1 MHGIASQAD
10 VEAIEAQGEMQNLPA
25 STYDMLRDAA
35 MRHPKAPAL
44 SFFLRAEDHAR
55 PESWTY
61 QELFAQINRTANF
74 FHALGADKDSVIAF
88 VLPNLPETHFV
99 IWGGQA
105 AGITLA
111 INPLLK
117 PEAIAKLLDAAKT
130 SILVSLAPFPGT
142 DIWQKLQPVLPA
154 VTSLR
159 HVVLVDLADRVRGIK
174 GVAVRLMRLRD
185 RWRSRD
191 SRATAPARH
200 YLIHDFG
207 KGVRRQ
213 PAHRLLSG
221 RRFDPED
228 FSSFFC
234 TGGTTGTP
242 KIAMRRHRNEVANAW
257 SVAQFL
263 GPGIGPGKNIF
274 CGLPL
279 FHVNGV
285 LVTGLLPFSRGA
297 HVLLGTPQGYR
308 GKGVIEN
315 FWAMVERHRIHFFSA
330 VPTLYSALLDVPR
343 KNHRL
348 DSLEY
353 GLCGAAPLPRELLK
367 RFQHQTGIKILE
379 GYGLTEGTCV
389 SSVNPPLGE
398 RRAGS
403 IGLRV
408 PGQDMRIV
416 QLDRDGSYLR
426 DAPVGEP
433 GVLAI
438 SGPNVFA
445 GYMGNQQTEGLW
457 LDLADGKRWL
467 HTGDLAYR
475 DAEGYFWLTGRTKEL
490 IIRGGHNIDPSSIEQ
505 PLYAH
510 PAVQLVAAVGR
521 PDAYAGEVPVA
532 YVQLKQG
539 HQATADEL
547 LAHVG
552 EHISERAA
560 MPKAIFFTD
569 DMPLTAVGKIYK
581 PALKRMQ
588 IESVLSQAL
597 ADAHVA
603 VEFLQLR
610 EDEASQGLS
619 VDVSL
624 VRPNQTVAAKEVLG
638 RYTFPFRFHPFALAR
653 EIDAAKAT
661 L

>member
-1 MHGIASQAD
+1 MRGIANYAD

-25 STYDMLRDAA
+25 STYDMLRDTSV
-35 MRHPKAPAL
+35 RYPKALAL

-55 PESWTY
+55 PESWNY
-61 QELFAQINRTANF
+61 QEFFAQINRTANF
-74 FHALGADKDSVIAF
+74 FHGLGANKDSVIAF

-117 PEAIAKLLDAAKT
+117 PEAIVKLLDAAKV
-130 SILVSLAPFPGT
+130 SILVSLAPFPGI
-142 DIWQKLQPVLPA
+142 DIWEKLQPLLHK
-154 VTSLR
+154 VTSLH
-159 HVVLVDLADRVRGIK
+159 HVVLVDLVDRVRGIQ
-174 GVAVRLMRLRD
+174 GVAARLMRLRE
-185 RWRSRD
+185 RWRTRD
-191 SRATAPARH
+191 ARAAASAGN

-207 KGVRRQ
+207 RGVRRQ
-213 PAHRLLSG
+213 PADRLLSG

-234 TGGTTGTP
+234 TGGTTGIP

-263 GPGIGPGKNIF
+263 GQGIGPGKNVF

-285 LVTGLLPFSRGA
+285 LVTGLLPFSKGA

-308 GKGVIEN
+308 GKGVIDN

-330 VPTLYSALLDVPR
+330 VPTLYSALLEVPR
-343 KNHRL
+343 KTYRL

-367 RFQHQTGIKILE
+367 RFQYKTGIKILE

-426 DAPVGEP
+426 EALVGEP

-445 GYMGNQQTEGLW
+445 GYMGSQQSEGLW
-457 LDLADGKRWL
+457 LDLGDGKRWL

-475 DAEGYFWLTGRTKEL
+475 DAQGYFWLTGRTKEL

-505 PLYAH
+505 PLYDH
-510 PAVQLVAAVGR
+510 PAVQLAAAVGR

-532 YVQLKQG
+532 YVQLKHG
-539 HQATADEL
+539 HQATVEEL
-547 LAHVG
+547 LAHVSK
-552 EHISERAA
+552 HIGERAA

-581 PALKRMQ
+581 PALKRLQ
-588 IESVLSQAL
+588 IESVLIQAM

-603 VEFLQLR
+603 IEFLQLR
-610 EDEASQGLS
+610 EGEGGEGLS
-619 VDVSL
+619 VDVGL
-624 VRPNQTVAAKEVLG
+624 VRPHQAISAKEVLG
-638 RYTFPFRFHPFALAR
+638 RYPFPFRLCPFTFAR
-653 EIDAAKAT
+653 EIDAARGVK
-661 L
+661 

>member
-1 MHGIASQAD
+1 MHGIARQAD
-10 VEAIEAQGEMQNLPA
+10 VEAIETQGEAANLPA
-25 STYDMLRDAA
+25 STYDMLQEAA
-35 MRHPKAPAL
+35 ARYPKAPAL

-55 PESWTY
+55 PESWSY
-61 QELFAQINRTANF
+61 REFFAQINRTANF
-74 FHALGADKDSVIAF
+74 FHGLGATKDSVIAF

-117 PEAIAKLLDAAKT
+117 PEAIATLLDAAKA
-130 SILVSLAPFPGT
+130 SILVSLAPFPGI
-142 DIWQKLQPVLPA
+142 DIWQKLQPALHA

-159 HVVLVDLADRVRGIK
+159 HVVLVDLADRVRGVK
-174 GVAVRLMRLRD
+174 GVAVRLMRLRES
-185 RWRSRD
+185 WRTRGA
-191 SRATAPARH
+191 RATAPARH
-200 YLIHDFG
+200 YLVHDFG
-207 KGVRRQ
+207 RGVRGQ
-213 PAHRLLSG
+213 PDDRLLSG

-228 FSSFFC
+228 YSSFFC

-263 GPGIGPGKNIF
+263 GEGIGPGKNVF

-285 LVTGLLPFSRGA
+285 LVTGLLPFSKGA

-330 VPTLYSALLDVPR
+330 VPTLYSALLEVPR

-416 QLDRDGSYLR
+416 HLDRDGSYLR
-426 DAPVGEP
+426 DAVVGEP

-445 GYMGNQQTEGLW
+445 GYVGSHRSEGLW
-457 LDLADGKRWL
+457 LDLGDGKRWL

-475 DAEGYFWLTGRTKEL
+475 DADGYFWLTGRTKEL

-510 PAVQLVAAVGR
+510 RAVQLAAAVGR

-539 HQATADEL
+539 HRATAEEL
-547 LAHVG
+547 LAHVS
-552 EHISERAA
+552 EHIGERAA
-560 MPKAIFFTD
+560 TPKAIFFVD
-569 DMPLTAVGKIYK
+569 EMPLTAVGKIYK
-581 PALKRMQ
+581 PALKRLQ

-597 ADAHVA
+597 ADAHVDI
-603 VEFLQLR
+603 EFLQLR
-610 EDEASQGLS
+610 EGEGGEGLS
-619 VDVSL
+619 VDVGLLHPDQAVS
-624 VRPNQTVAAKEVLG
+624 AKEVLG
-638 RYTFPFRFHPFALAR
+638 RYPLPFCFHPSRSTR
-653 EIDAAKAT
+653 ELDAARGAM
-661 L
+661 

>member
-1 MHGIASQAD
+1 MRGIANNAD

-25 STYDMLRDAA
+25 STYDMLREAA
-35 MRHPKAPAL
+35 ARHPQAPAL

-55 PESWTY
+55 PESWNY
-61 QELFAQINRTANF
+61 QAFFAQINRTANF
-74 FHALGADKDSVIAF
+74 FHNLGANKDSVIAF

-117 PEAIAKLLDAAKT
+117 PQAIAKLLDAAKA
-130 SILVSLAPFPGT
+130 SILITLAPFPGT
-142 DIWQKLQPVLPA
+142 DIWQKLQPVLHT

-174 GVAVRLMRLRD
+174 GVAVRLMRLRE

-191 SRATAPARH
+191 TSTTEPTRTYA
-200 YLIHDFG
+200 IHDFG
-207 KGVRRQ
+207 RCARRQ
-213 PAHRLLSG
+213 PADRLLSG

-263 GPGIGPGKNIF
+263 GQGIGPGKNVF

-285 LVTGLLPFSRGA
+285 LVTGLLPFSKGA

-330 VPTLYSALLDVPR
+330 VPTLYGALLGVPR
-343 KNHRL
+343 KQYCL

-353 GLCGAAPLPRELLK
+353 GLCGAAPMPRELMN
-367 RFQHQTGIKILE
+367 RFQDETGIKILE

-403 IGLRV
+403 VGLRV

-416 QLDRDGSYLR
+416 QLGRDGNYLR
-426 DAPVGEP
+426 EALVGES

-445 GYMGNQQTEGLW
+445 GYMGSQQSEGLW
-457 LDLADGKRWL
+457 LNLGDGKRWL

-475 DAEGYFWLTGRTKEL
+475 DAQGYFWLTGRTKEL
-490 IIRGGHNIDPSSIEQ
+490 IIRGGHNIDPSCIEQ
-505 PLYAH
+505 PLYDH
-510 PAVQLVAAVGR
+510 PAVQLAAAVGR

-532 YVQLKQG
+532 YVQLKRG
-539 HQATADEL
+539 HQATAEEL
-547 LAHVG
+547 LAHVSKHVG
-552 EHISERAA
+552 ERAA
-560 MPKAIFFTD
+560 TPKAIFFTD
-569 DMPLTAVGKIYK
+569 DMPLTAVGKIHK
-581 PALKRMQ
+581 PALKRLQ
-588 IESVLSQAL
+588 IESVLSEAL
-597 ADAHVA
+597 ADAHIA
-603 VEFLQLR
+603 IEFLQLR
-610 EDEASQGLS
+610 EGEGGEGLS
-619 VDVSL
+619 VDVGL
-624 VRPNQTVAAKEVLG
+624 VHPHQAISAKEALG
-638 RYTFPFRFHPFALAR
+638 RYPFPIHVCPRGVA
-653 EIDAAKAT
+653 
-661 L
+661 